1 MSLESFFLKDID
13 IIATGKVKTN
23 LIKGIKADWKKM
35 GNTEKLNEWDHSLRV
50 KRRFQETKSH

>member
-23 LIKGIKADWKKM
+23 LIKGIKAD
-35 GNTEKLNEWDHSLRV
+35 
-50 KRRFQETKSH
+50 